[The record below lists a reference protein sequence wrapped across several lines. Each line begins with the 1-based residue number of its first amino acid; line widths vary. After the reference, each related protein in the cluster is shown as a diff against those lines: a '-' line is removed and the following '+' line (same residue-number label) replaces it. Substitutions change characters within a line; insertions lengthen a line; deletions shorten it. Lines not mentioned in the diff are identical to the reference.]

1 MTTPIETATPESIP
15 APAWSVAAPPG
26 PPRADPA
33 EAFLASAR
41 AVAALAAG
49 QGFAGFAGG
58 ELLHALDV
66 IVAHRRHVDAFAA
79 WAAGEIARRS
89 RVPFGHSGL
98 AHKAGF
104 RSAEALISAR
114 LQTTLAEAGKFVA
127 LGTILIDT
135 AAATAGIKAV
145 ANLEVIGVGD
155 GPEESDTALIDAGLA
170 DSGEG
175 ACPWEAPIAD
185 ALVAGSVS
193 ADGGE
198 AIRRGLGDTDD
209 TIDGGMLAA
218 ASQQLL
224 AESAGMSADHL
235 YRRARQLRDEM
246 DQNGIADRERHRYA
260 ARRMTY
266 WVRRDGMY
274 QINGA
279 LDPESGRI
287 VFSALDAVLSP
298 RRGGP
303 RFVSAAEKSR
313 ARAIVDDP
321 RSTEQLC
328 ADAFVEMVRI
338 AGAVD
343 PGTIFGSRRPAVRVI
358 VSEHSLAARPTLP
371 TTDGPAGHGYI
382 EGVADPVSMETVE
395 RFLCD
400 TRNPGDPVRCR
411 RTVRRRGQGPA
422 HLHREATHGTRR
434 PRRGLHDRRLR
445 SSSRL
450 VRSAPHRRVGPRL
463 RPDEHRRRNL
473 VVPFPPSQSAQQP
486 LAGCSS
492 GRYLLVET
500 TARH

>member
-1 MTTPIETATPESIP
+1 MTTPIATAAPEGFP
-15 APAWSVAAPPG
+15 AHAASDADPPG

-49 QGFAGFAGG
+49 QGFAGFAGD

-98 AHKAGF
+98 AQKAGF
-104 RSAEALISAR
+104 RSAEALIRAR

-170 DSGEG
+170 DPGEG
-175 ACPWEAPIAD
+175 AFPWEAPIAD

-193 ADGGE
+193 AGGGE

-303 RFVSAAEKSR
+303 RFVSAAKKSR

-400 TRNPGDPVRCR
+400 TGTLGILFDVGGQCVDVGRDQRTFTERQRTGLAARDGGCMIGDCDRP
-411 RTVRRRGQGPA
+411 PA
-422 HLHREATHGTRR
+422 WCEAHHIDEWDRDFGLTNIADGTNRKSH
-434 PRRGLHDRRLR
+434 P
-445 SSSRL
+445 
-450 VRSAPHRRVGPRL
+450 
-463 RPDEHRRRNL
+463 E
-473 VVPFPPSQSAQQP
+473 
-486 LAGCSS
+486 
-492 GRYLLVET
+492 
-500 TARH
+500 